1 MPYSEEEGLDMRL
14 VLGECFQNYVA
25 AARTMYNVGQSES
38 TILEWLYDESSR
50 FSNVQLNGY

>member
-1 MPYSEEEGLDMRL
+1 EEGLDMRL